1 MDSKTLL
8 TKTLDNENNV
18 RQKNTKGFSWVL
30 FFAGE
35 EFNQELAKNESQR
48 KIETIDFEKESNQAG
63 V

>member
-8 TKTLDNENNV
+8 VKTLDNENKV
-18 RQKNTKGFSWVL
+18 KQETTKGFSWVL

-35 EFNQELAKNESQR
+35 EFNQELEKIKSQR
-48 KIETIDFEKESNQAG
+48 KTELIDFEKQSNRAG

>member
-8 TKTLDNENNV
+8 VKTLNNENTV
-18 RQKNTKGFSWVL
+18 KQKTTKGFSWVL

-35 EFNQELAKNESQR
+35 EFNQELDKNER
-48 KIETIDFEKESNQAG
+48 GDKINLIDFEKESNQAG

>member
-8 TKTLDNENNV
+8 DKTLSNEDTI
-18 RQKNTKGFSWVL
+18 REKNTKGFSWVL

-35 EFNQELAKNESQR
+35 EFNQELAEKESQR
-48 KIETIDFEKESNQAG
+48 KIEPIDFEKESNQAG